1 MSAIIIDGTAIAK
14 QVLAEQKMRAEQ
26 LTAAGRQPGLAVIL
40 VGDNPASAVYVRS
53 KERACRE
60 AGVLT
65 FDIRLPATTT
75 EAELLTHV
83 DALNADQRVHGIL
96 VQLPLPPH
104 INAVNVLQRIA
115 VAKDVDGFNWRNL
128 GALLDGHAALAPCTP
143 SGSMILLERAGV
155 PIAGRHAVVLG
166 RSSIVGKPAALML
179 LERNA
184 TVTVCHSRTDDLAA
198 MTRQADI
205 LLCAIGKPRMI
216 TADMVKP
223 GAAVIDIGINR
234 LPDGKLC
241 GDVDF
246 EAVRAVAGWI
256 TPVPGGVGPMTVAMV
271 IANAVSAAGRTAA
284 A

>member
-1 MSAIIIDGTAIAK
+1 MSAMIIDGTAIAK
-14 QVLAEQKMRAEQ
+14 QVLAEQKTLAAQ
-26 LTAAGRQPGLAVIL
+26 LAAAGRQPGLAVIL

-53 KERACRE
+53 KERACLE

-65 FDIRLPATTT
+65 FDTRLPATTS
-75 EAELLTHV
+75 ESELLKHV
-83 DALNADQRVHGIL
+83 DALNADPKVHGIL

-104 INAVNVLQRIA
+104 INAVNVLQRIS

-128 GALLDGHAALAPCTP
+128 GALLDGHAALSPCTP
-143 SGSMILLERAGV
+143 SGSMILLERSGV

-184 TVTVCHSRTDDLAA
+184 TVTICHSRTADLPA

-223 GAAVIDIGINR
+223 GAAIIDIGINR

-246 EAVRAVAGWI
+246 DSVREVAGWI

-271 IANAVSAAGRTAA
+271 IANAVSAAGRMPS
-284 A
+284 

>member
-1 MSAIIIDGTAIAK
+1 MSAMIIDGTAIAK
-14 QVLAEQKMRAEQ
+14 QVLAEQKTLAAQ
-26 LTAAGRQPGLAVIL
+26 LAAAGRQPGLAVIL

-53 KERACRE
+53 KERACLE

-65 FDIRLPATTT
+65 FDKRLPATTS
-75 EAELLTHV
+75 EAELLKHV
-83 DALNADQRVHGIL
+83 DALNADPKVHGIL

-104 INAVNVLQRIA
+104 INAVNVLQRIS

-184 TVTVCHSRTDDLAA
+184 TVTICHSRTADLSA

-223 GAAVIDIGINR
+223 GAAIIDIGINR

-246 EAVRAVAGWI
+246 DPVREVAGWI

-271 IANAVSAAGRTAA
+271 IANAVSAAGRMPS
-284 A
+284 